1 MQLLTHTTR
10 KKKPANELDQAI
22 AHCRSAFGTVAVF
35 SAVINV
41 LMLSQPIYMLQVYDR
56 VLTTGHYE
64 TLIALTVITALGL
77 AALCA
82 LDGLR
87 TAVTMRVGEWLHSQL
102 SPVYLAASVRAQLA
116 GKGAGAQPLRDLSQ
130 IQSFIGTQGL
140 NVFFDLPWVPFFVA
154 LIWLLHPVLGVT
166 ALVSALLLL
175 GLGVLN
181 ELATRSANVTASA
194 RQIEAV
200 QHAEATVRNA
210 EAVSSM
216 GMLPAMI
223 EHWRRMHGAGLACG
237 RRSGE
242 IGTILISFTKFV
254 RFFVQVAILGLGA
267 MLVLDGKLTAGSMIA
282 ASILLGRAL
291 APVEV
296 AISAWRNF
304 SSARI
309 AYGRLKSHLEAFP
322 TQEPRML
329 LPAPAG
335 SISVEKLS
343 YVSPDTGTV
352 ILRHVTFATDPG
364 QIIAVIGPSGAG
376 KSTLCRFLVG
386 LQQPTAGKIRIDGSD
401 IRHWDPLQLGR
412 HIGYLPQDVELFA
425 GNVRDNIAR
434 MGECRDEHV
443 VEAAALAHA
452 HEIIQRLPHG
462 YDTQIGERGAK
473 LSGGQRQRI
482 GLARAIYGDPRVI
495 VLDEPNANLDQ
506 AGEAALAAALG
517 ELKARGAA
525 ILVVGHRPSTLARAD
540 KILLLKDGQVE
551 MFGPRD
557 EVLQKLRMASSAAS
571 RNGEIR
577 ERVVPASA
585 DGGTE
590 GRTKFDG
597 GREDASDADQLTALK
612 RASVS

>member
-1 MQLLTHTTR
+1 MQLRTHTMKR
-10 KKKPANELDQAI
+10 KKPANELDQAI
-22 AHCRSAFGTVAVF
+22 AHCRAAFGTIAVF
-35 SAVINV
+35 SAVINI

-64 TLIALTVITALGL
+64 TLIALTVITAVGL

-87 TAVTMRVGEWLHSQL
+87 TAVTIRIGEWLHNQL
-102 SPVYLAASVRAQLA
+102 GPVYLAASVRAQLA
-116 GKGAGAQPLRDLSQ
+116 GKGAGAQPLRDLAQ

-140 NVFFDLPWVPFFVA
+140 SVFFDFPWVPFFVA
-154 LIWLLHPVLGVT
+154 LIWLLHPVLGVA
-166 ALVSALLLL
+166 ALISALLLL
-175 GLGVLN
+175 GLGILN
-181 ELATRSANVTASA
+181 ELATRSSNVTANA

-200 QHAEATVRNA
+200 QHADATVRNA
-210 EAVSSM
+210 EAVSAM

-223 EHWRRMHGAGLACG
+223 DRWRRTHDAGLTLV
-237 RRSGE
+237 RRGGE
-242 IGTILISFTKFV
+242 IGAILLSLTKFV

-267 MLVLDGKLTAGSMIA
+267 MLVLNGRLTAGSMIA

-304 SSARI
+304 TSARI
-309 AYGRLKSHLEAFP
+309 AYDRLKAHLEAYP
-322 TQEPRML
+322 SEEPRTR

-335 SISVEKLS
+335 RISIDNLT
-343 YVSPDTGTV
+343 YLSPDTGTP
-352 ILRHVTFATDPG
+352 ILRQVSIAVEPG
-364 QIIAVIGPSGAG
+364 EIIAVIGPSGAG

-386 LQQPTAGKIRIDGSD
+386 LLKPITGKIRIDGSE
-401 IRHWDPLQLGR
+401 IGNWDRLQLGR
-412 HIGYLPQDVELFA
+412 HIGFLPQDVELFA
-425 GNVRDNIAR
+425 GTVRENIAR
-434 MGECRDEHV
+434 MTDSSDEDV
-443 VEAAALAHA
+443 VEAAMLAHA

-482 GLARAIYGDPRVI
+482 GLARAIFGNPRVM

-540 KILLLKDGQVE
+540 RILLLKEGRVE
-551 MFGPRD
+551 LFGPRD
-557 EVLQKLRMASSAAS
+557 EVFQKLREASSVASRNAAS
-571 RNGEIR
+571 RESDPGGKLVSGGPDKANADSRGNGQDGNELSR
-577 ERVVPASA
+577 SRQVGAS
-585 DGGTE
+585 
-590 GRTKFDG
+590 
-597 GREDASDADQLTALK
+597 
-612 RASVS
+612 